1 MANRS
6 DFFDAKLPREFKR
19 LLAMGETYGWVKD
32 NQERGELKRAMIAAH
47 ANHVGFKLKRHS
59 TENRDSVEVSE

>member
-6 DFFDAKLPREFKR
+6 DFFKAKLPRS
-19 LLAMGETYGWVKD
+19 
-32 NQERGELKRAMIAAH
+32 LKRMLTMGQVDGWTGDQHARGDLRRSMIAAH

-59 TENRDSVEVSE
+59 TENRDASDSE

>member
-6 DFFDAKLPREFKR
+6 DFFNAKLPRATKR
-19 LLAMGETYGWVKD
+19 MLTMGQVYNFTGD
-32 NQERGELKRAMIAAH
+32 QHARGELRRSMIAAH

-59 TENRDSVEVSE
+59 TENRDSSDNE

>member
-6 DFFDAKLPREFKR
+6 DFFDSKLPREFKR
-19 LLAMGETYGWVKD
+19 MLATAETRGWIKD
-32 NQERGELKRAMIAAH
+32 NQERGELKRAFISAH

-59 TENRDSVEVSE
+59 TENRDASDTE

>member
-6 DFFDAKLPREFKR
+6 DFFNAKLPRSLKR
-19 LLAMGETYGWVKD
+19 MLTMGEVYGWTRD
-32 NQERGELKRAMIAAH
+32 QHARGDLRRSMIAAH

-59 TENRDSVEVSE
+59 TENRDASDSE